1 MGEKMILFKNN
12 NAAVAAADGY
22 NICSVEIFLPRHR
35 IQYNTYLMICVK
47 YYIPEFPPHHYTP
60 YWVLSLGISQEI

>member
-1 MGEKMILFKNN
+1 MILFKNN
-12 NAAVAAADGY
+12 NAAADGY

-47 YYIPEFPPHHYTP
+47 YYIPEFPPPPPPLHP
-60 YWVLSLGISQEI
+60 LLGSLARNISQEI